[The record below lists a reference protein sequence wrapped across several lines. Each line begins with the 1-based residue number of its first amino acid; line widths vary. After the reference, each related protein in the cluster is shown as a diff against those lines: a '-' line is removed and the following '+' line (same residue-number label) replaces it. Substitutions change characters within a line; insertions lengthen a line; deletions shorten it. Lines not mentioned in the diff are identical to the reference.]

1 MTRQR
6 VAIALPA
13 AVLMTIA
20 CCQIALTRTSRLSP
34 WKGGGF
40 GMFASLDGIG
50 FRSVRLF
57 VDGPARSEE
66 LTVPASLAADAMKV
80 AALPTERALRSFAGR
95 VLARERQKQR
105 PADSVRVDV
114 WRTSFSPTL
123 ESSST
128 RISTLTREADAH
140 LAGTPR

>member
-6 VAIALPA
+6 IAVALPA
-13 AVLMTIA
+13 AVLITVA
-20 CCQIALTRTSRLSP
+20 CCQISLTRTSRLSP

-50 FRSVRLF
+50 FRRVRLF
-57 VDGPARSEE
+57 VEGRSRSEE
-66 LTVPASLAADAMKV
+66 LAVPDSLAIDAMKV
-80 AALPTERALRSFAGR
+80 AALPTERALRALGGR
-95 VLARERQKQR
+95 VLTRERQKQR
-105 PADSVRVDV
+105 PAGSVRVEV

-128 RISTLTREADAH
+128 RISALTREADAH